1 MVSLNLVKIL
11 ENLIIIEEIE
21 NLDSVRMTSMKR
33 HVTEALAILSHANG
47 SITQTRRDNT
57 MPCLS
62 CDYKKLRSEVPKSS
76 EYLLGDDLNQRL
88 KPITKRLKP

>member
-1 MVSLNLVKIL
+1 MTLLSKINGDFLSQIPSQAKCHDVKFKKK
-11 ENLIIIEEIE
+11 
-21 NLDSVRMTSMKR
+21 T
-33 HVTEALAILSHANG
+33 ILSHANG

-62 CDYKKLRSEVPKSS
+62 CDYKNLRSEVPKSS

-88 KPITKRLKP
+88 KPITKKLKP